1 MPESIIRYNFKQIH
15 ICNMCNSDVTQHKIL
30 GERLNK
36 SQGKNPRKKIGIT
49 TKICRCKNCGLIFS
63 NPQPIPFD
71 IGDHYGVPPEDY
83 WEEGYFNIK
92 PEYYAEDVQQLKE
105 LVGYTPGMRSL
116 DIGAGVGTMMAC
128 FANEGFDS
136 YGFEPSEPFYQR
148 AVKNMGI
155 STDKIKLGMIENT
168 EYPDN
173 YFDVVYFGAVLE
185 HLYDPS
191 EAIKKALRWLKPN
204 GVIHIQVPSSDW
216 LIGKIIN
223 SYYKLRRMNYVGNLS
238 PMHDPYHL
246 FEFSLKSFQIHAKEN
261 GYEIALNQYYVC
273 STFMPKIFDGVLK
286 KYMELTNT
294 GMELRVWLRK
304 K

>member
-1 MPESIIRYNFKQIH
+1 MSAHYIRYNFKQVNT
-15 ICNMCNSDVTQHKIL
+15 CNMCDADTTQHKVL
-30 GERLNK
+30 GQRLNK
-36 SQGKNPRKKIGIT
+36 SQGKNPRKKAGIT
-49 TKICRCKNCGLIFS
+49 TKIFKCKNCGLVFS

-71 IGDHYGVPPEDY
+71 INDHYGVPPEEY
-83 WEEGYFNIK
+83 WVSEYFNIK
-92 PEYYAEDVQQLKE
+92 PEYYKDDVVKLKE
-105 LVGYTPGMRSL
+105 LVGFKEGMKSL
-116 DIGAGVGTMMAC
+116 DIGAGIGTMMVC

-136 YGFEPSEPFYQR
+136 YGFEPSEPFYDR
-148 AVKNMGI
+148 AISNMGI
-155 STDKIKLGMIENT
+155 SKDKIKLGMIENID
-168 EYPDN
+168 YPDN

-191 EAIKKALRWLKPN
+191 EAIKKAMRWLKPN

-216 LIGKIIN
+216 LIGKMIN
-223 SYYKLRRMNYVGNLS
+223 SYYKLRRMDYVGNLS

-246 FEFSLKSFQIHAKEN
+246 YEFSLKSFQQHAQKN
-261 GYEIALNQYYVC
+261 GYEIALNQYFIC
-273 STFMPKIFDGVLK
+273 STFMPRIFDGVLK